1 MENTYFVVQCNPKND
16 TYDYAFFEIKCKND
30 SKMAIKYKIRLR
42 DLKVEYLKEY
52 ISPIFNFLKPKKK
65 ITNISELKNFIQR
78 KSAWVSQETLYGYL
92 KTRMGAK
99 YILMFEDKIFLGSI
113 NKAKWNIF
121 AVALQDLTFYCLSY
135 LKNNSNFDQ
144 TLDAKDIHEE
154 ILNEEIKNE
163 MPNDIIESSK
173 KKFNERLE
181 KIDWQKYYLNLPFN
195 ESALALYEWSPIAEE
210 LKSLDRKIVLNSM
223 ILKWDN
229 IKKEFINLINF

>member
-1 MENTYFVVQCNPKND
+1 MV
-16 TYDYAFFEIKCKND
+16 
-30 SKMAIKYKIRLR
+30 IKYKTKLR
-42 DLKVEYLKEY
+42 DFKLEYLKEY
-52 ISPIFNFLKPKKK
+52 LVPMFNFLKPKKK
-65 ITNISELKNFIQR
+65 ITNISDLKEFIQK

-99 YILMFEDKIFLGSI
+99 YILMFDDEIFLGSI
-113 NKAKWNIF
+113 NKAKWNIY

-144 TLDAKDIHEE
+144 TLGAKNIYEE

-195 ESALALYEWSPIAEE
+195 ESALALYEWSPIADE
-210 LKSLDRKIVLNSM
+210 LKTLDKKIVLNSM

-229 IKKEFINLINF
+229 VKKEFPTLINF

>member
-1 MENTYFVVQCNPKND
+1 
-16 TYDYAFFEIKCKND
+16 
-30 SKMAIKYKIRLR
+30 MAIKYKVRLR
-42 DLKVEYLKEY
+42 DLKLEYLKEY
-52 ISPIFNFLKPKKK
+52 IAPLFNFLKPKKK
-65 ITNISELKNFIQR
+65 ITNISELKDFIQR

-99 YILMFEDKIFLGSI
+99 YILMFDDEIFLGSI

-135 LKNNSNFDQ
+135 LKSNSNFDQ
-144 TLDAKDIHEE
+144 TLGAKDIYEE

-163 MPNDIIESSK
+163 MPNDIYREILNEEKNNQMPIDLIENSI

-181 KIDWQKYYLNLPFN
+181 KIDWQKYYLDLPFN
-195 ESALALYEWSPIAEE
+195 KSALALYEWSPVADE
-210 LKSLDRKIVLNSM
+210 LKTLDKKIVLNSM

-229 IKKEFINLINF
+229 IKKEFNTIINF